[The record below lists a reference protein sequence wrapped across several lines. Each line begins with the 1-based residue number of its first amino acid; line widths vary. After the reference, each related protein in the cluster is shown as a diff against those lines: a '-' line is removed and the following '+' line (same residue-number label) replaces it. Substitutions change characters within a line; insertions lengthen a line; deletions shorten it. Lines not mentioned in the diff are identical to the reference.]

1 MSLNPF
7 LIKSLILTDIEEVKN
22 EVVFE
27 SQSFFNQVT
36 DSNLGS
42 GWWIP
47 GIFLLSQSFFNQ
59 VTYSNPIYKN
69 IRLDAGGFF
78 GCLNILKFFKF
89 LLD

>member
-1 MSLNPF
+1 M
-7 LIKSLILTDIEEVKN
+7 
-22 EVVFE
+22 

-36 DSNLGS
+36 YSNEKIWATGVVRENK
-42 GWWIP
+42 
-47 GIFLLSQSFFNQ
+47 SQSFFNQ

-78 GCLNILKFFKF
+78 GCLNILKFSKF